1 MKSTDFT
8 KLTLR
13 QRKYI
18 DGVTKGMTRTEAL
31 RYAQYSETTRP
42 SSVENAS
49 IKAAFAR
56 LVKRAVPAHVLAQ
69 RIAEGLN
76 AEETKFFQK
85 DGVIT
90 DQANVIAWSERR
102 EYAKLAAQWAGYSD
116 AAENAKSPVNV
127 GVQVLVEHIGSKD
140 QATTKAE

>member
-1 MKSTDFT
+1 MPATDFT
-8 KLTLR
+8 KLKPK

-18 DGVTKGMTRTEAL
+18 EGVVKGMSRTEAL
-31 RYAQYSETTRP
+31 RYAQYSETNRP
-42 SSVENAS
+42 VRVENAS
-49 IKAAFAR
+49 VKAAFAR

-90 DQANVIAWSERR
+90 DKANVVAWSERR

-116 AAENAKSPVNV
+116 TTESAKSPVNV

-140 QATTKAE
+140 QAAAKAE

>member
-1 MKSTDFT
+1 MPATDFT
-8 KLTLR
+8 KLKPK

-18 DGVTKGMTRTEAL
+18 EGVVKGMSRTEAL

-42 SSVENAS
+42 VRVENAS

-56 LVKRAVPAHVLAQ
+56 LVKRAVPAHVLVQ
-69 RIAEGLN
+69 RIAEGVD
-76 AEETKFFQK
+76 AMETEFAKFEGK
-85 DGVIT
+85 IT
-90 DQANVIAWSERR
+90 DSRDVVNFAERR
-102 EYAKLAAQWAGYSD
+102 AYLELAAKYGQYVEDDAGP
-116 AAENAKSPVNV
+116 KSNVSV